1 MTALTTILA
10 ESALCIGD
18 SLSSQLGKGMGI
30 VIIGGLA
37 YATLMT
43 LFIVPVI
50 YDILFRKKPLD
61 IDTGS
66 ESLDD
71 IPDDAAEYLKDK
83 EMRDK
88 AAAEAEA
95 SGVEDRENI
104 EADKPSEGNAAE
116 ADGSIEQEVN
126 IEQTSDIERN
136 TDGSE
141 VGEERESGSDLK

>member
-1 MTALTTILA
+1 
-10 ESALCIGD
+10 
-18 SLSSQLGKGMGI
+18 MGI

-50 YDILFRKKPLD
+50 YDILFKKQPLD

-71 IPDDAAEYLKDK
+71 IPDDAADYLREK
-83 EMRDK
+83 EMKEKALRDVVIRSGSENTDNHTD
-88 AAAEAEA
+88 AAVAEGSAQPEAVYEAE
-95 SGVEDRENI
+95 SVM
-104 EADKPSEGNAAE
+104 
-116 ADGSIEQEVN
+116 EQEVN
-126 IEQTSDIERN
+126 LEQTSDIERN

-141 VGEERESGSDLK
+141 VGNERESGSDNQ